1 MVRHTSRGSSKRG
14 INLRILFDILTVTL
28 IGTTSWLIAVRYIAS
43 AIRWLALQSF
53 LLALFTA
60 GIALTAHKTDLYWV
74 AGITLAIKAIAI
86 PAILYRVMKR
96 VGLDRQTQVIAGRDR
111 LMLGV
116 LAMWLIG
123 YYVTP
128 HIAGSVGHT
137 PYLAVAIG
145 MLLSGVLI
153 MIVHEKAIMQ
163 GIGLI
168 VIENGLFLAALS
180 TSFGMP
186 FLVDVGVSLDVLVI
200 VMLMAILTLRM
211 DEQFSSMHI
220 DKLRRLRG

>member
-1 MVRHTSRGSSKRG
+1 MGT
-14 INLRILFDILTVTL
+14 LFDILTVAL
-28 IGTTSWLIAVRYIAS
+28 IGSTSWLIAVRYIAS
-43 AIRWLALQSF
+43 AIRWLSLQSF

-60 GIALTAHKTDLYWV
+60 AIALTAHKPDLYWI
-74 AGITLAIKAIAI
+74 AGITLVIKAIAI
-86 PAILYRVMKR
+86 PAILYRVMQR
-96 VGLDRQTQVIAGRDR
+96 VGLDRQTQTIAGRDR

-116 LAMWLIG
+116 LGMWLIG

-128 HIAGSVGHT
+128 HITMAAGHK
-137 PYLAVAIG
+137 PYLPVAVG
-145 MLLSGVLI
+145 MLLSGVLV
-153 MIVHEKAIMQ
+153 MIVHEKTIMQ

-168 VIENGLFLAALS
+168 VIENGLYLAALS

-186 FLVDVGVSLDVLVI
+186 FLVDIGISLDVLVI
-200 VMLMAILTLRM
+200 VLLMAILTLRM